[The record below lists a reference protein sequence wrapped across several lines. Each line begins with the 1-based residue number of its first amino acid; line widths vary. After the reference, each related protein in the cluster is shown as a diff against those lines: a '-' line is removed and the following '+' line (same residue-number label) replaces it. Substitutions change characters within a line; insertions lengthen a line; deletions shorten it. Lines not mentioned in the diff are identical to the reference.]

1 MNETKAMSTQTF
13 CCGRSR
19 PHDACRCFLQ
29 VHKARLRLHKPPPR
43 RWWQRQ
49 DMRQQAEFYQSLP
62 QAAVAATQARLAQG
76 ANSDGTVAVKVT
88 GWAGCTAKPCS

>member
-88 GWAGCTAKPCS
+88 GWARCTAKPCS